1 MKESEEKPNNKKTI
15 VLMGLFTEVCI
26 MQSAI
31 DLQMQGFNVFVI
43 EEGVDSINNLD
54 KQVAIHVIMIS

>member
-1 MKESEEKPNNKKTI
+1 MKESEEKPKNKKTI

>member
-1 MKESEEKPNNKKTI
+1 
-15 VLMGLFTEVCI
+15 MGLFTEVCI